1 MFEPTA
7 PENGGDDA
15 RNALIRRVQTKR
27 TDVDTYLGAS
37 TRRRR
42 RLVQVTIVAGS
53 IAAALTAAPALGGPP
68 LADWLTEAFAL
79 GTPSWRILCA
89 IAALCSVAATVATQL
104 HKSNNYD
111 ERIARAQGVRATLEV
126 LEVGIVSGQLTRQ
139 QAASRFI
146 KCVESASFI
155 EPADS
160 H

>member
-1 MFEPTA
+1 MSEPTA

-27 TDVDTYLGAS
+27 TDVENYLGAS

-53 IAAALTAAPALGGPP
+53 IAAALTAAPALGGQP

-79 GTPSWRILCA
+79 ATPSWRILCA
-89 IAALCSVAATVATQL
+89 VASLCSLAATVATQL
-104 HKSNNYD
+104 HKSNNLD

-146 KCVESASFI
+146 ECVESASFI
-155 EPADS
+155 EPA
-160 H
+160 